1 MPKKY
6 SISSIV
12 RFSVFLLVFAIFAF
26 TLLTY
31 AAAYPRKYKPIVKKY
46 GALYGLDENLVYAVI
61 KTESSFN
68 AEAVSAKG
76 AAGLMQIL
84 PSTAEYIS
92 IKWYNGEKYDLLNPE
107 TNVKYG
113 CKYLAHL
120 IEKFNGVEAG
130 LAAYNAGEGKVA
142 IWLADENYSDNGKTL
157 KTIPY
162 KETADYVQ
170 KVLKRRMIYSVLY

>member
-1 MPKKY
+1 MCFCSY
-6 SISSIV
+6 SQ
-12 RFSVFLLVFAIFAF
+12 F
-26 TLLTY
+26 
-31 AAAYPRKYKPIVKKY
+31 
-46 GALYGLDENLVYAVI
+46 
-61 KTESSFN
+61 
-68 AEAVSAKG
+68 
-76 AAGLMQIL
+76 L

-162 KETADYVQ
+162 KETVDYVQ